1 MSVQQ
6 GHDQPGLSTRTDSLP
21 AIRRM
26 GGWNSA
32 ALQAASA
39 PPTMNADRMVIRM
52 LSDLLM
58 VYCCDDYRRG
68 GPSEGKHR
76 DKKSG
81 DKGKPAFITVWSL
94 VQFSG
99 LLILVSRLQRRAI
112 NQLSNL
118 SCSNSPLSNGRE
130 STRSH
135 WSSSD
140 A

>member
-1 MSVQQ
+1 
-6 GHDQPGLSTRTDSLP
+6 
-21 AIRRM
+21 M

-52 LSDLLM
+52 LSGLRK

-68 GPSEGKHR
+68 GPGEGKNR

-81 DKGKPAFITVWSL
+81 DKGIPAFITVWSL

-99 LLILVSRLQRRAI
+99 LLVLVSRLLRRTI

-118 SCSNSPLSNGRE
+118 SCTNS
-130 STRSH
+130 
-135 WSSSD
+135 
-140 A
+140 